1 MSTDELLGT
10 VAVVGFPNVGKSTL
24 VNRLTASRQAV
35 VHETPGVTRD
45 RKEVVCE
52 WAGQRFLLVDTGG
65 VDVADPSPLTQQ
77 VAEQARRAIAE
88 ADLVLFVLDTRA
100 GITPGDEELAAILRH
115 SRKPIFLIANKID
128 EPGREAEAFE
138 FHRLG
143 LGDPIPISSVHGHG
157 TGDLLDAIVA
167 RLPGSGPAEAG
178 EEAIRVAILGR
189 PNVGKSS
196 LLNALLGEERV
207 IVSEQPGTT
216 RDAIDTVLRRGDQT
230 FVLVDTAGIRR
241 KRKQRQGIEYY
252 SQLRALQA
260 AERAD
265 VALVLVDASEG
276 VVEQDLAI
284 ADIARKSM
292 SSTLVVLSK
301 WDIAEVGIEDTRERL
316 EPRLRQR
323 PPVLA
328 ASAKTHRG
336 VGKLLDRIE
345 LLYGKYTARVPTG
358 ELNRF
363 LQELREVRQPP
374 SRNGKRLNLLYG
386 TQTTVRP
393 PRFRF
398 FVNDPGLITRD
409 YGYWVENQLREK
421 FDLEGIPVAID
432 FVRRPQR
439 GLSAKRTGEG
449 VRGNREVP
457 RGPMRA
463 VVVGAGA
470 WGTAFARVLA
480 ERGHDVTLAARDPE
494 QARAIAET
502 GRNPRYLSD
511 VSLDGIG
518 AASLAEAPLA
528 GADLTVLAVP
538 SRAFAEVVAALPAN
552 GPVLSLTKGL
562 DPATANRLSTLLGG
576 RPVAVLS
583 GPNFAEE
590 IGHGLPAA
598 AVIASDDVEL
608 AERLQQE
615 LNSLIFRVYVNSDVI
630 GVELAAASKN
640 VIALAAGGVD
650 GLGLGDNAKSG
661 IVTRGLAEMARLGL
675 ASGAR
680 NETFSGLA
688 GNRRPHR
695 HVLVAPRP
703 KSPGGRADRARRLR
717 RGRRRGDRNG

>member
-1 MSTDELLGT
+1 VSTDELLGT

-24 VNRLTASRQAV
+24 VNRLTGSRQAV

-65 VDVADPSPLTQQ
+65 VDVVDPSPLTQQ

-88 ADLVLFVLDTRA
+88 ADLVIFVVDTRA

-128 EPGREAEAFE
+128 EPGKEAEALE

-143 LGDPIPISSVHGHG
+143 LGDPIPISSIHGHG

-178 EEAIRVAILGR
+178 EDAIRVAILGR

-241 KRKQRQGIEYY
+241 KRKHRQGIEYY
-252 SQLRALQA
+252 SGLRALQA

-265 VALVLVDASEG
+265 VALVLVDSSEG
-276 VVEQDLAI
+276 VVEQDLAV

-301 WDIAEVGIEDTRERL
+301 WDIADVGIEDVRERL

-323 PPVLA
+323 PPVVA
-328 ASAKTHRG
+328 ASAQTGRG
-336 VGKLLDRIE
+336 IGKVLDRVE
-345 LLYGKYTARVPTG
+345 QLYGKHTSRIPTR

-409 YGYWVENQLREK
+409 YGYWVENQLRER
-421 FDLEGIPVAID
+421 FELEGVPVAID
-432 FVRRPQR
+432 FVRR
-439 GLSAKRTGEG
+439 S
-449 VRGNREVP
+449 
-457 RGPMRA
+457 
-463 VVVGAGA
+463 
-470 WGTAFARVLA
+470 
-480 ERGHDVTLAARDPE
+480 
-494 QARAIAET
+494 
-502 GRNPRYLSD
+502 
-511 VSLDGIG
+511 
-518 AASLAEAPLA
+518 
-528 GADLTVLAVP
+528 
-538 SRAFAEVVAALPAN
+538 
-552 GPVLSLTKGL
+552 
-562 DPATANRLSTLLGG
+562 
-576 RPVAVLS
+576 
-583 GPNFAEE
+583 
-590 IGHGLPAA
+590 
-598 AVIASDDVEL
+598 
-608 AERLQQE
+608 
-615 LNSLIFRVYVNSDVI
+615 
-630 GVELAAASKN
+630 
-640 VIALAAGGVD
+640 
-650 GLGLGDNAKSG
+650 
-661 IVTRGLAEMARLGL
+661 
-675 ASGAR
+675 
-680 NETFSGLA
+680 
-688 GNRRPHR
+688 
-695 HVLVAPRP
+695 
-703 KSPGGRADRARRLR
+703 
-717 RGRRRGDRNG
+717 